1 MRLDVLAPEV
11 TDCCLKRQFQAFF
24 QGAKMTIRFRAREFK
39 NARDA
44 MQYADIAGGRAILLG
59 LGTYV
64 VSEDDATRLGAAG
77 VEFAFLC
84 EFELP
89 DGTPRVMTIPV

>member
-1 MRLDVLAPEV
+1 
-11 TDCCLKRQFQAFF
+11 
-24 QGAKMTIRFRAREFK
+24 
-39 NARDA
+39 
-44 MQYADIAGGRAILLG
+44 MQYADVAGGRAILLG

-77 VEFAFLC
+77 VEFAYLC

-89 DGTPRVMTIPV
+89 AGTPRIVTVPV